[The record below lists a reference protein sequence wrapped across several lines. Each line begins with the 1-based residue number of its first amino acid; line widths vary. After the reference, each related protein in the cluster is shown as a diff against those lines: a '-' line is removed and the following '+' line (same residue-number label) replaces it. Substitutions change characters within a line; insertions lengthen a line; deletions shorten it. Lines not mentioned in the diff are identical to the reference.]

1 MSKSIRPLTIAEK
14 RKPAQF
20 VFHGGFKNV
29 SFQVGEI
36 VELPAGGASQSTPGT
51 TTAILKKG
59 DKIQFPIRTPQSV
72 PLMNGQVNLTCT
84 TMGAR
89 NQYGS
94 YEAMLVVRNCERL
107 SSFNTSLRT
116 INELINADA
125 KISDEVVPE
134 RLGKGYVARLHNQV
148 SLCGVVVGTRFEGG
162 DNPKFHISLRQDA
175 NPENIIPLIYEA
187 KNAETQVSR
196 IKYGTLIFVD
206 GEFAYRKVPAPQMSD
221 DGQILLNDDGTQK
234 IAIGENGEPVNRIH
248 TYIRISPPKE
258 PRMEWDVNFGDTP
271 PRWLAEMAKDMN
283 DRKKRFATNAAAKAA
298 EAASKEDIAVPSD
311 LNETEGL

>member
-14 RKPAQF
+14 RKPAQN

-36 VELPAGGASQSTPGT
+36 VDLPPTSIEQSTPGT
-51 TTAILKKG
+51 NTVILKKG
-59 DKIQFPIRTPQSV
+59 EKIQFPIRTPQSV
-72 PLMNGQVNLTCT
+72 PLMRGQVNLTCT

-116 INELINADA
+116 INELINSDS
-125 KISDEVVPE
+125 KIENEAAPD
-134 RLGKGYVARLHNQV
+134 RLGKGYAARLHNQV

-162 DNPKFHISLRQDA
+162 ENPKFHISLRQDA
-175 NPENIIPLIYEA
+175 NPENIIPLIYDA
-187 KNAETQVSR
+187 KNAETQVNR

-206 GEFAYRKVPAPQMSD
+206 GEFAYRKVPALQIGE
-221 DGQILLNDDGTQK
+221 DGQILLNEDGTQK
-234 IAIGENGEPVNRIH
+234 VQVDADGNVVNRIH
-248 TYIRISPPKE
+248 TYIRITPPKE

-271 PRWLAEMAKDMN
+271 PRWLTEMAKDM
-283 DRKKRFATNAAAKAA
+283 DERKKRYAGNGEAKSPIP
-298 EAASKEDIAVPSD
+298 ETKVTETSD
-311 LNETEGL
+311 LEGL